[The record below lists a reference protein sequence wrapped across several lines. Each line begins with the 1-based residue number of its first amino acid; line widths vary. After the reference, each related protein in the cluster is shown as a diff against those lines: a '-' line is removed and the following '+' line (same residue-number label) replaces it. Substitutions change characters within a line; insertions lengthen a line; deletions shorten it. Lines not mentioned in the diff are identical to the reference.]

1 MVLIGLDYG
10 TKHMGVSVGDTISK
24 QAQPLSGFSYVND
37 GWFEP
42 LQSIVEQWQPEKI
55 VIGLPLN
62 ADGSRQPLTDQVLTF
77 VKVLE
82 EKIGLQ
88 KSGLDPFLKN
98 FQTTHREICIATYV
112 AVHSLQLLW
121 YLFLMY
127 YRSLLLNQCTL

>member
-82 EKIGLQ
+82 EKIGLPVVCVDERWSTVAAKANIYAAHKTHQ
-88 KSGLDPFLKN
+88 VKKSMVDAESAKLILE
-98 FQTTHREICIATYV
+98 QW
-112 AVHSLQLLW
+112 LLE
-121 YLFLMY
+121 
-127 YRSLLLNQCTL
+127 NT